1 MKTVIFGGTFDP
13 PHEGHLHLLQ
23 SVMAHGY
30 DRAIVIPTKIPPHKL
45 RDTEKDDFSRRF
57 ELTQKMFSGMENVTV
72 SDIENR
78 REGKSYTIDTLKLLQ
93 KELPNDKLYLLIG
106 SDMLLSI
113 EQWRDFEEILRRATI
128 ISAARKSE
136 DILKIHE
143 YKNYLEKKYNC
154 DIIIYDIDV
163 VELSSSQLRSPLIG
177 RIDAHNKEHLS
188 EKRYRHVMSVAGYA
202 KRLAAMHG
210 IDPYKAYVAALAHD
224 CTKYLDDERQLEYFK
239 NNGISL
245 TDDELATPKIYHQI
259 SGAHFA
265 HVNFGID
272 DEDILNSV
280 RYHTTGREGMS
291 RLEKLVCLADSI
303 EPTRD
308 YPGVEKMRETAET
321 DIDRALLLSFDRLIE
336 FIRERGLNMNE
347 QTLKARDRLRKE
359 INNDGN

>member
-23 SVMAHGY
+23 SVMARGY

-45 RDTEKDDFSRRF
+45 RDTEKDDFSHRF
-57 ELTQKMFSGMENVTV
+57 ELTQKMFSGMQNVTV

-93 KELPNDKLYLLIG
+93 KELPDDKLYLLIG

-163 VELSSSQLRSPLIG
+163 VELSSSQLRSPLVG

-210 IDPYKAYVAALAHD
+210 IDPYKRMSPLLPTTAQSILTMRD
-224 CTKYLDDERQLEYFK
+224 
-239 NNGISL
+239 SL
-245 TDDELATPKIYHQI
+245 NTLK
-259 SGAHFA
+259 
-265 HVNFGID
+265 
-272 DEDILNSV
+272 
-280 RYHTTGREGMS
+280 TTG
-291 RLEKLVCLADSI
+291 
-303 EPTRD
+303 
-308 YPGVEKMRETAET
+308 
-321 DIDRALLLSFDRLIE
+321 
-336 FIRERGLNMNE
+336 
-347 QTLKARDRLRKE
+347 
-359 INNDGN
+359 